1 MKTINQGNDDDVK
14 IYHYQKQQ
22 DCQAYRNSL
31 AVEKRQRIEA
41 MAETLKEKV
50 PQLRTIL
57 RTLKEKEIALSSKD
71 NLIVEMAE
79 ELMEKSER
87 TLGDEFQR
95 LPQLEDE
102 QIESFHRM
110 FCGILEV
117 LASEKEKSFDEK
129 VN

>member
-1 MKTINQGNDDDVK
+1 METINQVDDNGVK
-14 IYHYQKQQ
+14 IYHYQRQQ
-22 DCQAYRNSL
+22 ACQDYRKSL
-31 AVEKRQRIEA
+31 VVEKRQRVEV
-41 MAETLKEKV
+41 MAKALKEKV
-50 PQLRTIL
+50 PQLRTIIK
-57 RTLKEKEIALSSKD
+57 TLKEEIALSSKD
-71 NLIVEMAE
+71 ELIVEMAE
-79 ELMEKSER
+79 ELIERSEKV
-87 TLGDEFQR
+87 LGDEFQR

>member
-1 MKTINQGNDDDVK
+1 METIDQVGDDGVK
-14 IYHYQKQQ
+14 IYHYKKQQ
-22 DCQAYRNSL
+22 ACQEYRKSL

-41 MAETLKEKV
+41 KAETLKEKV
-50 PQLRTIL
+50 LQLRTIL

-79 ELMEKSER
+79 ELMEKSDR

-102 QIESFHRM
+102 KIESFYRM
-110 FCGILEV
+110 FDMILKV
-117 LASEKEKSFDEK
+117 LPVEKSFDEK